1 MSPTFG
7 VASVTP
13 LAIARSLCRGVTLAL
28 LVLFPGFGSGVGG
41 GPIEFAS
48 AVFVKLL
55 PGPVDADGAS
65 TVATMS
71 RVTVWLSIMSPIVHT
86 PVPISY
92 VPMDGVGVPTI

>member
-13 LAIARSLCRGVTLAL
+13 LAIARSLCRGVTNAL
-28 LVLFPGFGSGVGG
+28 SVLFPGFGSGVGG
-41 GPIEFAS
+41 GPIESAS

-55 PGPVDADGAS
+55 PGPVDVDGAS

-71 RVTVWLSIMSPIVHT
+71 RVSVSPSSMSPIVHK
-86 PVPISY
+86 PVPKSY
-92 VPMDGVGVPTI
+92 VPLVGVGVPTI